1 MGEFS
6 PRGDHEKIERAEVSK
21 KFCAY
26 VDDKFKLYPGYVE
39 VDNTWPTNTYH
50 LSLTN
55 AAK

>member
-26 VDDKFKLYPGYVE
+26 VDDNFKLYPGYVE
-39 VDNTWPTNTYH
+39 VDNTWPTNTSIY
-50 LSLTN
+50 
-55 AAK
+55 